1 MVNTASLCGFTPQL
15 GQLQELW
22 TSKNQGAAQADGS
35 QRLLVVAIPSN
46 DFGEQEPWDAPKFL
60 KFYEYVHVNAGVFR
74 CTQPHHHKLDL
85 AATRENYNVS
95 FPVLAKHKV
104 IGPEAHP
111 FYRYT
116 PTCRAVVTP
125 FVMQA
130 QHTLTRTVCTV
141 HYTASLA
148 AWRRQIGTFGCTSLA
163 PMAHCIASFLAQLS
177 PLMAA

>member
-1 MVNTASLCGFTPQL
+1 MGCPQVSKVLRVRPRYRVCFVAHSLTTTNSIWL
-15 GQLQELW
+15 
-22 TSKNQGAAQADGS
+22 
-35 QRLLVVAIPSN
+35 
-46 DFGEQEPWDAPKFL
+46 
-60 KFYEYVHVNAGVFR
+60 
-74 CTQPHHHKLDL
+74 
-85 AATRENYNVS
+85 ATRENYSVS

-116 PTCRAVVTP
+116 PTCLVVFTP

-141 HYTASLA
+141 HSTASLA

-163 PMAHCIASFLAQLS
+163 PTAHFTASFLAQLS
-177 PLMAA
+177 PLMAG